1 MCEVGRYQLEIVRLT
16 SIRTY
21 TNTLGSRTSFLGTD
35 WTLFHFEVSLGERLP
50 KAKDQVLAVVC
61 AYAPKRKKE
70 KKKEFRVPSLLNAHM
85 GRIL

>member
-1 MCEVGRYQLEIVRLT
+1 MCEVGRYQLDIVRLT

-50 KAKDQVLAVVC
+50 KAKDQVLLSFV
-61 AYAPKRKKE
+61 PMHRKE
-70 KKKEFRVPSLLNAHM
+70 KKEFRVPSLLNAHM